1 MKKVNGL
8 LLSLLCIS
16 SISGLTSC
24 TTAEDIVSEVKA
36 SLVFPNLTSGI
47 KKGFDVYNEIDN
59 VEISYES
66 ANPELLYFNEENTK
80 CIVNVLDPGSS
91 EKITSTSFNTFIALK
106 VISSK
111 LPIGVGIKYNV
122 GFLSINDF

>member
-66 ANPELLYFNEENTK
+66 ANPELLYFNEENK
-80 CIVNVLDPGSS
+80 FLKDKLRAV
-91 EKITSTSFNTFIALK
+91 FNIQNK
-106 VISSK
+106 NK
-111 LPIGVGIKYNV
+111 NK
-122 GFLSINDF
+122 